1 MKHILC
7 YGDSNTWGYRPDK
20 PGCRFDEEVRWVG
33 RLKRILGPE
42 YVFIEEGLNGRTTA
56 FDDPICPGRNGLK
69 TLEAILLSHCP
80 LDLVIIMLGVND
92 YKDYIHSSNYAMAE
106 ALGLYCER
114 IPAICRS
121 NGQPVPKILLI
132 SPAEIDPG
140 VLKLDEEFHEDS
152 IERSKDFGRRVKAIA
167 ERHGA
172 AFLDAASLVRA
183 SSIDGLHLPA
193 GEHAKL
199 AEAVAPLVREILG

>member
-33 RLKRILGPE
+33 RLRRIMGPE
-42 YVFIEEGLNGRTTA
+42 YDFIEEGLNGRTTA
-56 FDDPICPGRNGLK
+56 FDDPICPGRNGLE

-106 ALGLYCER
+106 ALGLLRADPRHLQEQR
-114 IPAICRS
+114 PAC
-121 NGQPVPKILLI
+121 P
-132 SPAEIDPG
+132 EDPSD
-140 VLKLDEEFHEDS
+140 LSRRD
-152 IERSKDFGRRVKAIA
+152 RPGR
-167 ERHGA
+167 
-172 AFLDAASLVRA
+172 
-183 SSIDGLHLPA
+183 P
-193 GEHAKL
+193 
-199 AEAVAPLVREILG
+199 